1 MSFFSVIVF
10 LNLLW
15 FGAAFRYFTLTPNT
29 AAKLLVPQSARNS
42 PLFSTVSAT
51 VRFIGGFNLAF
62 AVLSLL
68 LLIDPARFPLP
79 GQNAVFAIV
88 FAVAH
93 GSQFACN
100 VPILK
105 GGGRQGESLWDV
117 RKGPMLF
124 IFVVDFVLM
133 VANGVAAGVFLNTK

>member
-1 MSFFSVIVF
+1 MTAFTVVLA

-15 FGAAFRYFTLTPNT
+15 FGAAFRYFTLKPET
-29 AAKLLVPQSARNS
+29 AAKLLVPKSARES
-42 PLFSTVSAT
+42 PLFAT
-51 VRFIGGFNLAF
+51 VRATITFIGGFNLAL

-68 LLIDPARFPLP
+68 LLIFGSLFPLP
-79 GQNAVFAIV
+79 QQNAIFAIT

-100 VPILK
+100 LPVLR

-117 RKGPMLF
+117 RTGPMRF
-124 IFVVDFVLM
+124 IFAVDFLLMGANAVL
-133 VANGVAAGVFLNTK
+133 AAYFLL

>member
-1 MSFFSVIVF
+1 MTAFSIVLI

-15 FGAAFRYFTLTPNT
+15 FGAAFRYFTLTPDT
-29 AAKLLVPQSARNS
+29 AAKLLVPKTARES
-42 PLFSTVSAT
+42 PLFATVRAT
-51 VRFIGGFNLAF
+51 VRFIGGFNLSL

-68 LLIDPARFPLP
+68 LLLDSSRFPLP
-79 GQNAVFAIV
+79 SQNAIFAAT

-100 VPILK
+100 LPVLL

-117 RKGPMLF
+117 RSGPMLF
-124 IFVVDFVLM
+124 IFVVDFALM
-133 VANGVAAGVFLNTK
+133 VANAAFAVFFHLSK

>member
-1 MSFFSVIVF
+1 MTAFSIV
-10 LNLLW
+10 LLLILLW
-15 FGAAFRYFTLTPNT
+15 FAEAFRYFTLRPDT
-29 AAKLLVPQSARNS
+29 ATKLLVPKSARQS
-42 PLFSTVSAT
+42 PLFAT
-51 VRFIGGFNLAF
+51 VRATVTFIGGFNLSL

-68 LLIDPARFPLP
+68 LLIFGSLFPSP
-79 GQNAVFAIV
+79 QQNAIFAIT

-100 VPILK
+100 LPVLR

-117 RKGPMLF
+117 RSGPMLF

-133 VANGVAAGVFLNTK
+133 LANAAFAAYFMLAR